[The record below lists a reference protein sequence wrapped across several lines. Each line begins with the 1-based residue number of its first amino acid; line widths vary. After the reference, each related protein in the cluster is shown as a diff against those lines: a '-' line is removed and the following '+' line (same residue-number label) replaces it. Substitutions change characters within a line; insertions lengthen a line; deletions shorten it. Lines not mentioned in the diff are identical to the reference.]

1 VKNIPNHYQDNQ
13 VAIQDIPFKR
23 KFTLRYEITVILAL
37 AIIFVFF
44 SILSPNFLGPLIL
57 PGILLI
63 GAELG
68 ILALGQ
74 TFVIISGE
82 IDLSIASVYGWA
94 AVIST
99 LLSNYGFPY
108 PVGLIIAIAFGCMIG
123 YLNGLITQKF
133 KIPALIATL
142 GMMWILRGN
151 LIGLFGG
158 SFISYKGKESILL
171 QSLGG
176 RIGYF
181 PRLFFWFV
189 GIALLL
195 NYILYHTRLGNLIF
209 ATGGNRETARALGV
223 NTTRSK
229 IASFVICSALA
240 AFAGGVYI
248 GRIDWFLTR
257 IGMSSMGYG
266 LEIEAIAASIMGGT
280 AFTGGKGSIIAVSIA
295 AFAFS
300 SFKSGL
306 ILIGATGYWIDAA
319 VAVLLILFCL
329 LQRMGRS
336 SNHT

>member
-1 VKNIPNHYQDNQ
+1 MTKMSINNQ
-13 VAIQDIPFKR
+13 KDTVTSPIGTYR
-23 KFTLRYEITVILAL
+23 KGIALSHEYTVIIAL
-37 AIIFVFF
+37 AIIFIFF

-74 TFVIISGE
+74 TIVIISGE
-82 IDLSIASVYGWA
+82 IDLSIASVYGWG
-94 AVIST
+94 AVLAT
-99 LLSNYGFPY
+99 VLSNHGFPY
-108 PVGLIIAIAFGCMIG
+108 PLSLAIAVGFGCFIG
-123 YLNGLITQKF
+123 YINGMITQKF
-133 KIPALIATL
+133 KIPSLIATL

-158 SFISYKGKESILL
+158 SFISYKGGESLL
-171 QSLGG
+171 LRSLGG
-176 RIGYF
+176 RVGYI

-195 NYILYHTRLGNLIF
+195 NYLLYHTRLGNWIF

-223 NTTRSK
+223 NTNRSK

-240 AFAGGVYI
+240 AFAGGAYI
-248 GRIDWFLTR
+248 GRIDWFMTR

-280 AFTGGKGSIIAVSIA
+280 AFTGGRGSIIAVSLA

-306 ILIGATGYWIDAA
+306 ILAGATGYWIDAA
-319 VAVLLILFCL
+319 VAVLLIVFCL
-329 LQRMGRS
+329 LQRIGRG
-336 SNHT
+336 NHT